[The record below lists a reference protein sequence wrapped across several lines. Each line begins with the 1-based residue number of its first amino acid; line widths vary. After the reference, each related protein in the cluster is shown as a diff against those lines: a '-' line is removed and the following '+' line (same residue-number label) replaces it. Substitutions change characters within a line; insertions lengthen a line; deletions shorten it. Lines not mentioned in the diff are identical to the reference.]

1 MCGISSD
8 QFDRFSRQ
16 VLEQRNAGDLG
27 LAVVAHPIG
36 GIPASV
42 ARERSSR
49 EPVDALLELV
59 HGATEPVEPGLVSA
73 AQPEVVLHVTAA
85 VLEQVI
91 QALTGPQNG

>member
-27 LAVVAHPIG
+27 LAVIAHPIG

-42 ARERSSR
+42 ARER
-49 EPVDALLELV
+49 
-59 HGATEPVEPGLVSA
+59 
-73 AQPEVVLHVTAA
+73 VTAA

-91 QALTGPQNG
+91 QALTGPQRG

>member
-42 ARERSSR
+42 ARER
-49 EPVDALLELV
+49 
-59 HGATEPVEPGLVSA
+59 
-73 AQPEVVLHVTAA
+73 VTAE

-91 QALTGPQNG
+91 QALTGQQRG

>member
-36 GIPASV
+36 GISASV
-42 ARERSSR
+42 ARER
-49 EPVDALLELV
+49 
-59 HGATEPVEPGLVSA
+59 
-73 AQPEVVLHVTAA
+73 VTAE

-91 QALTGPQNG
+91 QALTGPQRG

>member
-1 MCGISSD
+1 VCGISSD

-16 VLEQRNAGDLG
+16 VLEQRHAGDLG

-42 ARERSSR
+42 ARER
-49 EPVDALLELV
+49 V
-59 HGATEPVEPGLVSA
+59 T
-73 AQPEVVLHVTAA
+73 PE

-91 QALTGPQNG
+91 RALTGPPLR

>member
-42 ARERSSR
+42 ARER
-49 EPVDALLELV
+49 V
-59 HGATEPVEPGLVSA
+59 TEE
-73 AQPEVVLHVTAA
+73 

-91 QALTGPQNG
+91 QALTGPQRG

>member
-42 ARERSSR
+42 ARER
-49 EPVDALLELV
+49 V
-59 HGATEPVEPGLVSA
+59 T
-73 AQPEVVLHVTAA
+73 PEVLA
-85 VLEQVI
+85 QVI
-91 QALTGPQNG
+91 QALCGPQRA

>member
-16 VLEQRNAGDLG
+16 VLEQRHAGDLG

-42 ARERSSR
+42 ARER
-49 EPVDALLELV
+49 
-59 HGATEPVEPGLVSA
+59 
-73 AQPEVVLHVTAA
+73 VTAE
-85 VLEQVI
+85 VFEQVI
-91 QALTGPQNG
+91 QALTGPPRG